1 VTRIEGEA
9 VVEVNGQ
16 ALHAAFDVGAGS
28 PTRDKVAVDSV
39 VGHMILDVIVQLVTR
54 HRGLQ

>member
-1 VTRIEGEA
+1 M
-9 VVEVNGQ
+9 EVNGQ

-39 VGHMILDVIVQLVTR
+39 VGHMILNVIVQLVTR